1 MLLSMRQIRKAVGLW
16 IVVASLGAAAAQG
29 QERVGQLRREPA
41 QMVERVEWRSLA
53 VSIAAHGAAS
63 GFDAWTSW
71 QRPERNGLLA
81 DGGRFTASSAYR
93 KAGLFAGAAAVEIL
107 VVKKWGKKHPWIER
121 AFRIANFTS
130 AGMLASAGMHN
141 LGNR

>member
-1 MLLSMRQIRKAVGLW
+1 MRRIRKLVRVW
-16 IVVASLGAAAAQG
+16 IVAASLGSAALAQAPL
-29 QERVGQLRREPA
+29 GQLRSDPW
-41 QMVERVEWRSLA
+41 QPVEGPQWRNLA
-53 VSIAAHGAAS
+53 VSIAAHGAAT

-81 DGGRFTASSAYR
+81 DGGRFTASSAYK
-93 KAGLFAGAAAVEIL
+93 KAGLFAGAAAVEVL
-107 VVKKWGKKHPWIER
+107 VVKKWGKKRPWIER

-130 AGMLASAGMHN
+130 AGMLASAAVHN

>member
-1 MLLSMRQIRKAVGLW
+1 MRQIRKVVRLW
-16 IVVASLGAAAAQG
+16 LVAASLGSTALAQAPL
-29 QERVGQLRREPA
+29 GQLRREPA
-41 QMVERVEWRSLA
+41 QPAEKVEWRNLA

-81 DGGRFTASSAYR
+81 DGGRFTASSAYK
-93 KAGLFAGAAAVEIL
+93 KAGLFAGVAAVEIL
-107 VVKKWGKKHPWIER
+107 VVKKWGKKHPWIAR
-121 AFRIANFTS
+121 ACRIANFTS
-130 AGMLASAGMHN
+130 AGMLTAGGVHN

>member
-1 MLLSMRQIRKAVGLW
+1 MRQIRELVRLW
-16 IVVASLGAAAAQG
+16 IVAASLGSAALAQAPL
-29 QERVGQLRREPA
+29 GQLRSDPW
-41 QMVERVEWRSLA
+41 QSVEAPQWRNLA
-53 VSIAAHGAAS
+53 VSIAAHGAAT

-81 DGGRFTASSAYR
+81 DGGRFTASSAYK